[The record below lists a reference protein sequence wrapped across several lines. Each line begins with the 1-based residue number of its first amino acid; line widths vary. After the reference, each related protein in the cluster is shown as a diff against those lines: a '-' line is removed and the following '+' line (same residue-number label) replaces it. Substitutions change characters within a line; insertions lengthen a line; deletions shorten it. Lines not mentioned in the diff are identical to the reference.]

1 MRQIGPRV
9 RLHHEQISSRISGLN
24 ITMAIIVVMVALI
37 IWIQVVDALRPTVI
51 HRRGESRA
59 GCSTT
64 RLPSSS
70 DPALGPDESNTN
82 VGIGTIASL
91 GALETGF
98 LSYNKL
104 NGGTV
109 DGSLLCQSPGSSS
122 SCQDVLSGPYS
133 MIPGLNIPLVTIAFL
148 VYSCV
153 AFLALTN
160 TDNADGDKK
169 EATLFL
175 TTAMATFSGYLMIV
189 LTTVLHTSCQYCYLS
204 AALSV
209 GMAVLAWNNRIVENP
224 TKAAVVK
231 LSSASIAA
239 LSSAFLFYAT
249 SLTMDP
255 PDVAQASTA
264 PAFQAMMQAAEAK
277 KAEQELN
284 SMARQAP
291 APSTARTAADA
302 LKQKGPFSPP
312 LIKGHSSD
320 RALAIGKRLQ
330 GKGAKMY
337 GAYWCSHC
345 NNQKQELGYEVVKE
359 KQMFTY
365 IECDKEGL
373 NSQYNMCKANK
384 KNIPGYPTWEIS
396 GEYFPGEQSLDELEK
411 LLDRADRLEKNPNLA
426 DLAKN

>member
-1 MRQIGPRV
+1 MKVFHI
-9 RLHHEQISSRISGLN
+9 
-24 ITMAIIVVMVALI
+24 ALI
-37 IWIQVVDALRPTVI
+37 AVICVDLVCSLRPATV
-51 HRRGESRA
+51 RSRVGNLA
-59 GCSTT
+59 GSTTT
-64 RLPSSS
+64 RLPASTEPDLRS
-70 DPALGPDESNTN
+70 DKSNVN

-98 LSYNKL
+98 LSYTKL
-104 NGGTV
+104 TSGNV
-109 DGSLLCQSPGSSS
+109 EGSLLCQAGGSST

-133 MIPGLNIPLVTIAFL
+133 MIPGLNIPLVLLAFL
-148 VYSCV
+148 AYSGV
-153 AFLALTN
+153 AFLSLTN
-160 TDNADGDKK
+160 TNNADGDKK

-175 TTAMATFSGYLMIV
+175 TTAMATFSGYLMVV
-189 LTTVLHTSCQYCYLS
+189 LTTVLHASCQYCYLS
-204 AALSV
+204 AALST
-209 GMAVLAWNNRIVENP
+209 GMAILAWNNRLVENP

-249 SLTMDP
+249 SLTVDP
-255 PDVAQASTA
+255 PNAAQASTA

-284 SMARQAP
+284 SIAKKAP
-291 APSTARTAADA
+291 APPTARTASDA
-302 LKQKGPFSPP
+302 LKQKGPFAPP
-312 LIKGHSSD
+312 IIKGHSSE

-330 GKGAKMY
+330 DKGAKMY

-373 NSQYNMCKANK
+373 DSQYSMCKGNK

-411 LLDRADRLEKNPNLA
+411 LLDRADRLVKDPSLA